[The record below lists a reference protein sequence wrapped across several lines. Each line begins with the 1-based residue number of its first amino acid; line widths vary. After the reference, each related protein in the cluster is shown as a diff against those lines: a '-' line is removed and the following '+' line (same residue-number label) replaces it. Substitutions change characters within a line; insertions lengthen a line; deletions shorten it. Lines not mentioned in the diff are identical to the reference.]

1 MASDKKTKR
10 SGASRSSAARATAS
24 KPDDGKKK
32 GKRSSKAAQQK
43 KADKKAAMNP
53 LARQERKSRLT
64 KIAVIVFAVIM
75 ALSMMLPSL
84 ASIFTSDSADQA
96 SGETSEEADSGG
108 SDATSAET
116 TSMATVDATYTS
128 EVNDLLARVEE
139 DENDLAALLN
149 LGNDYLQW
157 AYTASFYASTD
168 EENAHVTELYDN
180 AIEYYDRYLA
190 LNDSNAAAVDRALAQ
205 YYKGD
210 VDGAIA
216 YLEERAQ
223 GAGAEYGPVWA
234 NLGMMYESQSRTDD
248 AENAYNMAM
257 QTDPD
262 DEYGAYSYASERL
275 ASLNG
280 ESTSTGTDVST
291 GSSSGTSLS
300 DTLSGASGTGL

>member
-1 MASDKKTKR
+1 MTEDPIPMASDGKTKR
-10 SGASRSSAARATAS
+10 TGGSRTSAARATAAR
-24 KPDDGKKK
+24 PDDGKK
-32 GKRSSKAAQQK
+32 GKRHDKAKSSKA
-43 KADKKAAMNP
+43 KAAKGGKSP
-53 LARQERKSRLT
+53 LDRQDRKSRLT

-84 ASIFTSDSADQA
+84 ASIFTSDSASDAA
-96 SGETSEEADSGG
+96 SEADSTG
-108 SDATSAET
+108 SDATTITTET
-116 TSMATVDATYTS
+116 TTVATIDATYS
-128 EVNDLLARVEE
+128 PEVEDLKARLAE

-157 AYTASFYASTD
+157 AYTASIYASTD
-168 EENAHVTELYDN
+168 EEKAHVDELYDLSV
-180 AIEYYDRYLA
+180 EYYDRYLA
-190 LNDSNAAAVDRALAQ
+190 LNDSNAAAVDRALAL

-234 NLGMMYESQSRTDD
+234 NLGMMYESQDRTDD
-248 AENAYNMAM
+248 ATNAYNMAM

-275 ASLNG
+275 DAMNG
-280 ESTSTGTDVST
+280 SSTSTST
-291 GSSSGTSLS
+291 SSSGSLS
-300 DTLSGASGTGL
+300 DTLSEASGTGL